1 MILAIDPSNKE
12 HTAYVF
18 IDSNTYKPIK
28 FGMCNSKE
36 MIDILDSYADDIE
49 LEDVVIEMVASYG
62 LPVGKDVF
70 ETCVFIGRMIEHCKH
85 YSLVYRKEVKLNL
98 CGRTQKVNDTVI
110 RQALI
115 NRFANFDFKNGKGSK
130 KDKDFFYG
138 FKGDIWS
145 AYSVGVTYLDNNSEK
160 GENYDRD

>member
-12 HTAYVF
+12 HTAYVV
-18 IDSNTYKPIK
+18 IDSNNYKPVK
-28 FGMCNSKE
+28 FGMCDSE
-36 MIDILDSYADDIE
+36 TMIKILDSYYNDTE
-49 LEDVVIEMVASYG
+49 LEDVAIEMVASYG

-70 ETCVFIGRMIEHCKH
+70 ETCVFIGRMIEHCKK
-85 YSLVYRKEVKLNL
+85 YAYVYRKDVKLNL
-98 CGRTQKVNDTVI
+98 CGRTQKVNDPVV

-130 KDKDFFYG
+130 KNNDFFYG

-145 AYSVGVTYLDNNSEK
+145 AYSVGVTYLDKIKK
-160 GENYDRD
+160 GGNYGRD

>member
-18 IDSNTYKPIK
+18 IDSNTYKPVK
-28 FGMCNSKE
+28 FGMCNSE
-36 MIDILDSYADDIE
+36 AMLNVLDNCFNDTE

-70 ETCVFIGRMIEHCKH
+70 ETCVFIGRMIEHCKK
-85 YSLVYRKEVKLNL
+85 YAYVYRKDVKLNL
-98 CGRTQKVNDTVI
+98 CGRTQKVNDPVI

-130 KDKDFFYG
+130 KNNDFFYG
-138 FKGDIWS
+138 FKGDVWS
-145 AYSVGVTYLDNNSEK
+145 AYSVGVTYLDNKNKK
-160 GENYDRD
+160 GGNYGRD